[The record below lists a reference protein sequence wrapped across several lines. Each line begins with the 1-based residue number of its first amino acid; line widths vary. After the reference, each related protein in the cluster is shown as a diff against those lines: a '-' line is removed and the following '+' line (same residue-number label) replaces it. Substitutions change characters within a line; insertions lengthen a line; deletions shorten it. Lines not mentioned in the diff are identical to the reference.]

1 MMKTLAS
8 TIKQSTQQKGGMKNK
23 ERERERE
30 RESTQSLGQES
41 KTQRVHRNKL
51 CFIKH
56 KKHIRKRKEG
66 KLLRAISL
74 ERALIATMMQTKVEV
89 TCIFYKAINTL
100 YLEVTCVLYKAADT
114 LC

>member
-1 MMKTLAS
+1 MKTLAS

-30 RESTQSLGQES
+30 HPSLGQES

-56 KKHIRKRKEG
+56 KKHIG
-66 KLLRAISL
+66 KKKGRETFLRAISL
-74 ERALIATMMQTKVEV
+74 ERALIATMMQTKIEV

-100 YLEVTCVLYKAADT
+100 YLEVTCVLYTAADT